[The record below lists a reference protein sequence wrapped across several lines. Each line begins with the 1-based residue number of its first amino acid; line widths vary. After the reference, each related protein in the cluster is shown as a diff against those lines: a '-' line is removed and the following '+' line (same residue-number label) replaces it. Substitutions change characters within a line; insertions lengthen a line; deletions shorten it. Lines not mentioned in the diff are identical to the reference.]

1 MKVSQRLLRFISP
14 DTPGELKL
22 KAATRAL
29 EEAIEPNDEVTVLF
43 VLSFDKDPE
52 VAGAAKRSFDDLP
65 TALLLEAL
73 DKKLDPL
80 VIKRIISNHRDDE
93 AVLVFAALNE
103 GIDDETLKS
112 LAETGP
118 EEIIALIEEDRD
130 WLRRKPFLADS
141 VRKNPLAPPSLLK
154 ALDDPEAR
162 PRRPGPP
169 ARDEDKL
176 NVPKELVD
184 DRNLDEKNIY
194 KMLQNMSMGQKI
206 KLALSGNKSAREVLI
221 KDSNK
226 IISISVLK
234 NPRITEEEVLKLTNA
249 KGTPEDLLRQV
260 ARNKEWVKNYNV
272 KLGMAT
278 NPKTPLAI
286 SVKLLDNL
294 FEKDLTKIARSK
306 NIPSVLSSTA
316 RRKLEVKAK
325 K

>member
-1 MKVSQRLLRFISP
+1 MKINQRLLRFISP
-14 DTPGELKL
+14 ETPGELKL

-52 VAGAAKRSFDDLP
+52 VAGAAKKSFDGLP
-65 TALLLEAL
+65 AALLLEAL

-103 GIDDETLKS
+103 GIDDETLKA

-130 WLRRKPFLADS
+130 WLCRKPFLAES
-141 VRKNPLAPPSLLK
+141 VRKNPLAPPSLLR
-154 ALDDPEAR
+154 ALDEPEAR
-162 PRRPGPP
+162 PRRPAPKAP
-169 ARDEDKL
+169 AEDKL

-184 DRNLDEKNIY
+184 DRNFDEKNIY
-194 KMLQNMSMGQKI
+194 KILQNMSMGQKI

-234 NPRITEEEVLKLTNA
+234 NPRITEEEVLKLTSS

-272 KLGMAT
+272 KVGMAT
-278 NPKTPLAI
+278 NPKTPLTI

-294 FEKDLTKIARSK
+294 FEKDLTRIARSK
-306 NIPSVLSSTA
+306 NIPSVLASTA
-316 RRKLEVKAK
+316 RRKLDAKAK